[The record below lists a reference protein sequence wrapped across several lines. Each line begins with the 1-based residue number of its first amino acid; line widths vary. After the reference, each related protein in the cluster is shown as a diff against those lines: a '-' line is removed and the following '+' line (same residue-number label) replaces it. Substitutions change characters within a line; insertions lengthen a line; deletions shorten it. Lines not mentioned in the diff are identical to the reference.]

1 MIACTSRPL
10 ASPWRPDDLTCLR
23 TPSWNRSGTVF
34 IHIWFNSNFQYV
46 VNSFFFFFYRMMW
59 VASSPTA
66 WSCACLW
73 CRTRSSEM
81 RSCECWSSYTWI
93 WRNLI
98 LLMSAR
104 YVCSIKLSA
113 SFSKLDCTYALTNF
127 VWDLHIFVMQI
138 YSENFT
144 SCYSPCPSIH

>member
-1 MIACTSRPL
+1 MIACTSRL
-10 ASPWRPDDLTCLR
+10 LVSPWRLDDLTCLR
-23 TPSWNRSGTVF
+23 KPSWTRSGTVF

-46 VNSFFFFFYRMMW
+46 VNSSFLFYRMMW
-59 VASSPTA
+59 VASLPTA

-81 RSCECWSSYTWI
+81 RFCECWSSYTWI

-113 SFSKLDCTYALTNF
+113 SFSKLDSTYALTHFAWHSN
-127 VWDLHIFVMQI
+127 IFVMQI

-144 SCYSPCPSIH
+144 SCYSPCPSIP